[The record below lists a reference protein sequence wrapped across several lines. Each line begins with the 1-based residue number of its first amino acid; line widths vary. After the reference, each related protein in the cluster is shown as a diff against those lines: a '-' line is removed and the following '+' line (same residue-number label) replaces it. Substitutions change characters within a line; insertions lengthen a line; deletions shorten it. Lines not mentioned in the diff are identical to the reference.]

1 METRSAKTCGL
12 RTNVCATNSQTLRL
26 RRISFKTSCV
36 MPRATGSVVAS
47 PLPCTAAPPRHRRW
61 ISLIGRPAQPLRLR
75 CLRHLQR
82 KHRWQLQLQP
92 LLHRPSPSP
101 RPVCASRSMRLPLSL
116 DRELQAPKRSTP
128 VLYTMRGLSR
138 APPRTLTLGPHQSLT
153 VMAGP
158 PLPFL
163 RATACRG

>member
-12 RTNVCATNSQTLRL
+12 RTNVCATNFPTSKS
-26 RRISFKTSCV
+26 RRISFRTSCV
-36 MPRATGSVVAS
+36 MPRATGSVGAS
-47 PLPCTAAPPRHRRW
+47 PLPCIAAPPRHRLW
-61 ISLIGRPAQPLRLR
+61 ISLIGRPAQPLRPQ

-82 KHRWQLQLQP
+82 RHRWQLRLQP

-101 RPVCASRSMRLPLSL
+101 RPVCASRSMPPRLSL
-116 DRELQAPKRSTP
+116 DRELQALKRSPP
-128 VLYTMRGLSR
+128 VLYTMRGPSR
-138 APPRTLTLGPHQSLT
+138 APPRTLGPHRSPIA
-153 VMAGP
+153 MAGP